1 MKNPILVVSLLLLIC
16 FAFGCQKQGQEAAEA
31 PEANVEADV
40 AAIKALL
47 DGWVQLYNAE
57 DFDRLVS
64 TFYAEDAILI
74 APDIPVRKG
83 KEAILLGYNRYNES
97 DKDHVDSSFAEEV
110 RVSGNLAVAWGRD
123 AGTSTPRRGGDPVKY
138 SVNWLMAFERQSE
151 GTWKCL
157 YEMWNENPLQAA
169 PEKEPQ
175 E

>member
-1 MKNPILVVSLLLLIC
+1 MKKLLCVIFLAVLLC

-47 DGWVQLYNAE
+47 DEWVQLYNAE

-83 KEAILLGYNRYNES
+83 KEAILLGYDRYDES
-97 DKDHVDSSFAEEV
+97 NKDHVDSSFAEEV
-110 RVSGNLAVAWGRD
+110 RVSGNSAAAWGRD
-123 AGTSTPRRGGDPVKY
+123 TGTSTPRRGGDPVKY
-138 SVNWLMAFERQSE
+138 SVNWLMAYDRQSK

-157 YEMWNENPLQAA
+157 YEMWNENPL
-169 PEKEPQ
+169 PETPKK
-175 E
+175 